1 MITGRDERW
10 KQSNETWQYH
20 QLGQRAN
27 AIFLDSVNHRSS
39 LFQYSSLHHQSS
51 SSNYMFP
58 VCRCKDH
65 YKVHRTKTS
74 SIHVNK
80 LTHSVYYSSNEP
92 LRHCLCPC
100 LPIMYWW
107 ERICSFLIRAG
118 VLKQMTISW
127 GYRQYLHNVLCV
139 CVCTTIIECIWHHC
153 CNSSTYM

>member
-1 MITGRDERW
+1 MNAGSNPMKHGNTTNLDRGLMLSFLTLWTIVHPYFNIPHYIT
-10 KQSNETWQYH
+10 NHHHLTTC
-20 QLGQRAN
+20 
-27 AIFLDSVNHRSS
+27 FLFVGAKIITRYTV
-39 LFQYSSLHHQSS
+39 QYSCEYIS
-51 SSNYMFP
+51 
-58 VCRCKDH
+58 
-65 YKVHRTKTS
+65 
-74 SIHVNK
+74 K